1 MNTKILLFSLQV
13 MIVMLTSCT
22 STKVVSDVNDTY
34 DFNKVKSFSLAYND
48 EKSSQ
53 QTNDLNKDR
62 IEKAIIKELEG
73 RGLKLVS
80 ENPDVELHYFT
91 KVELEKDVYVSG
103 SMTGSGYGRGAYRG
117 MNAMGSKSASVET
130 TTHGFIVVEMI
141 DAELGDMIWYSYGE
155 REVNNNSVGKNATE
169 KIQTAVEKIME
180 PLPIKKLQ

>member
-1 MNTKILLFSLQV
+1 MNTKTLLFSLQV

-34 DFNKVKSFSLAYND
+34 NFKKVKSFSLAYNE
-48 EKSSQ
+48 EKSTQ
-53 QTNDLNKDR
+53 ETNDLNKDR
-62 IEKAIIKELEG
+62 IEKAIISELEG
-73 RGLKLVS
+73 RGLKFVS

-91 KVELEKDVYVSG
+91 KVELERDVYVSG

-141 DAELGDMIWYSYGE
+141 DAELGDMVWYSYGE
-155 REVNNNSVGKNATE
+155 REMNANSVGKNANE
-169 KIQTAVEKIME
+169 KIQTALGEIME
-180 PLPIKKLQ
+180 PFPLQKME